1 MHNKLSLSICH
12 TVERTFTVAVIF
24 GIGIPLLL
32 VAAVCIAAVLA
43 IYMWRRKRTYNS
55 IIEGLSHG

>member
-1 MHNKLSLSICH
+1 MYNKPSRLCNTAGRKFIQG
-12 TVERTFTVAVIF
+12 F
-24 GIGIPLLL
+24 GIGILLL

-55 IIEGLSHG
+55 IIEGESHG